1 MGGPAGFPGR
11 RIGGWQVGA
20 GDDRL
25 VPDEERESESRVVE
39 RLTIFSDAVVA
50 IAITLLALDL
60 PVPEG
65 NTVSAFW
72 SSVRQNDGHY
82 AAFLISFFVIAAAWG
97 NHHDLFRYARRFDP
111 RLRTLNMVWLLMIV
125 LVPFATRMLTASGH
139 PALDVHALRF
149 GFYALLQV
157 LQAAALLAMLRH
169 MVSRGQAPGVPRPAV
184 TGMARQC
191 YVLMAGFGLSVPLF
205 FVTTGAWLLWVIVPL
220 GAGQV
225 SRLRRRGGRPGGRA
239 GGGLNPPHG

>member
-1 MGGPAGFPGR
+1 
-11 RIGGWQVGA
+11 VGA
-20 GDDRL
+20 EDNRL
-25 VPDEERESESRVVE
+25 VPDQESDLRAVE

-65 NTVSAFW
+65 DTVSAFW
-72 SSVRQNDGHY
+72 ASVLRNDGHY

-97 NHHDLFRYARRFDP
+97 NHHDLFQYASSFDP
-111 RLRTLNMVWLLMIV
+111 RLRTLNTAWLLTIV
-125 LVPFATRMLTASGH
+125 LVPFATRMLTAAGH

-157 LQAAALLAMLRH
+157 LQSGALLAMLRH
-169 MVSRGQAPGVPRPAV
+169 MVAHGLAPGAPRPAV

-191 YVLMAGFGLSVPLF
+191 YVLMAGFGLSIPLF
-205 FVTTGAWLLWVIVPL
+205 FVTTGAWLLWIVVPL
-220 GAGQV
+220 LAGQAG
-225 SRLRRRGGRPGGRA
+225 RLRRRVAPGPGQA
-239 GGGLNPPHG
+239 PG